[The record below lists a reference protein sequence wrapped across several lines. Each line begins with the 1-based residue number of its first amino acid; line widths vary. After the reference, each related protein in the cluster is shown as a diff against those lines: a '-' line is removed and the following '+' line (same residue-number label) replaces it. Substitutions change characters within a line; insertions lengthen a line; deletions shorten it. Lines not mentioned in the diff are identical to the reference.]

1 MDKKNNKTKGP
12 GIVRRAWTE
21 GDIFTKTSFFIL
33 GMGNLAR
40 KQIVK
45 GLLFLGMEI
54 GFLFYMAM
62 FGLTALSHLDDL
74 GTVAQKKQ
82 LNPETH
88 RPEIVTVDNSMLLL
102 LAATVALFVI
112 AAFVIVWRSN
122 IKAAYEAQKLQEQGK
137 PLPTIV
143 DDIKSHFD
151 SKLHK
156 TLLTLPILTILV
168 FNIVPIFFMILVA
181 FTNFDKDHQPPAK
194 LFDWVGFKN
203 FATLL
208 NSGGQ
213 LGQTF
218 WSVLIWTFT
227 WAIFATFLNYIFGM
241 LLAIIINRKGTKF
254 KAFWRTIFV
263 ISIAVPQFVSLLIV
277 SNMLTEKGPVNVM
290 LSQMGLISSP
300 LPFFTNPIWAKVTVI
315 IVNLWVG
322 MPYTM
327 LVTTGILQNIPADL
341 YESAKVDGA
350 TPVVTFFKITLPYML
365 FVTTPKL
372 ISDFVG
378 NLNNFNV
385 IYFLTQG
392 QPLDN
397 KFYQAGHTDLLVTWL
412 YKLTV
417 DSADYNLAAVIGI
430 LVFVISAT
438 LSLITYRNTGSYKNE
453 EGFQ

>member
-1 MDKKNNKTKGP
+1 MGKNDNKTKGP
-12 GIVRRAWTE
+12 GIVKQAWTE

-45 GLLFLGMEI
+45 GILFLGMEL

-62 FGLTALSHLDDL
+62 IGLTALSHLDDL
-74 GTVAQKKQ
+74 GTKGQTKQ
-82 LNPETH
+82 LNPETN
-88 RPEIVTVDNSMLLL
+88 RIEVISGDNSMLML
-102 LAATVALFVI
+102 LAATVALFII
-112 AAFVIVWRSN
+112 AAFVLIWRAN
-122 IKAAYEAQKLQEQGK
+122 VKAAFEAQKLQEKGK
-137 PLPTIV
+137 PLPSIL
-143 DDIKSHFD
+143 DDIKAHFD

-156 TLLTLPILTILV
+156 TLLTLPILNILI
-168 FNIVPIFFMILVA
+168 FNIVPIFFMVLVA
-181 FTNFDKDHQPPAK
+181 FTNFDKDHQPPAN
-194 LFDWVGFKN
+194 LFHWVGFKN

-208 NSGGQ
+208 SAKGT

-218 WSVLIWTFT
+218 WAILIWTFT

-254 KAFWRTIFV
+254 KPFWRTVFV

-277 SNMLTEKGPVNVM
+277 SNMLTDQGPINTM
-290 LSQMGLISSP
+290 LLHAGLISKA
-300 LPFFTNPIWAKVTVI
+300 LPFFTSSVWAKVTVI

-385 IYFLTQG
+385 IYFLTAG
-392 QPLDN
+392 EPLDN

-417 DSADYNLAAVIGI
+417 DTADYNLAAVIGI

>member
-1 MDKKNNKTKGP
+1 MDKKVKGP
-12 GIVRRAWTE
+12 GIVRQAWAE
-21 GDIFTKTSFFIL
+21 GDMFTKTSFFIL
-33 GMGNLAR
+33 GMGNFAR

-45 GLLFLGMEI
+45 GLLFLGMEL

-62 FGLTALSHLDDL
+62 FGLTALSHLGDL
-74 GTVAQKKQ
+74 GDVAQQKQ
-82 LNPETH
+82 KNPQTGRIET
-88 RPEIVTVDNSMLLL
+88 VTVDNSMLLL
-102 LAATVALFVI
+102 LAATVAIFVVV
-112 AAFVIVWRSN
+112 AFVLIWRAN
-122 IKAAYEAQKLQEQGK
+122 IKAAFEAQKLQEAGK

-143 DDIKSHFD
+143 DDIKAHLD

-156 TLLTLPILTILV
+156 TLLALPILNILV
-168 FNIVPIFFMILVA
+168 FNIVPIFFMVLVA

-194 LFDWVGFKN
+194 LFDWVGLKN
-203 FATLL
+203 FTTLL
-208 NSGGQ
+208 DSGGQ

-218 WSVLIWTFT
+218 WSILIWTFT

-277 SNMLTEKGPVNVM
+277 SNMLTEQGPVNVL
-290 LSQMGLISSP
+290 LSQLGLISSP
-300 LPFFTNPIWAKVTVI
+300 LPFFTNPTWAKVTVI

-350 TPVVTFFKITLPYML
+350 TPVITFFKITLPYML

-385 IYFLTQG
+385 IYFLTAG

>member
-1 MDKKNNKTKGP
+1 MNKDNNKAKGP
-12 GIVRRAWTE
+12 GIVRQAWTE
-21 GDIFTKTSFFIL
+21 GDTLTKISFFIL
-33 GMGNLAR
+33 GAGNLAR
-40 KQIVK
+40 KQILK
-45 GLLFLGMEI
+45 GLVFLATEI

-62 FGLTALSHLDDL
+62 FGLTALSHLIDL
-74 GTVAQKKQ
+74 GDVAQTKQ
-82 LNPETH
+82 KNPTTGRIEF
-88 RPEIVTVDNSMLLL
+88 VTKDNSMLLL
-102 LAATVALFVI
+102 LAAVVAIFII
-112 AAFVIVWRSN
+112 AAFVLAWRAN
-122 IKAAYEAQKLQEQGK
+122 IKAAFEAQKLQEAGK
-137 PLPTIV
+137 PLPTAL
-143 DDIKSHFD
+143 DDIKAHLD

-156 TLLTLPILTILV
+156 TLLALPILNILI
-168 FNIVPIFFMILVA
+168 FNIVPIFFMVLVA
-181 FTNFDKDHQPPAK
+181 FTNFDKNHQPPAH
-194 LFDWVGFKN
+194 LFDWVGLANFKRMLS
-203 FATLL
+203 AGDTL
-208 NSGGQ
+208 GG
-213 LGQTF
+213 TF
-218 WSVLIWTFT
+218 WSILIWTFT
-227 WAIFATFLNYIFGM
+227 WAIFATFLNYILGM

-254 KAFWRTIFV
+254 KPFWRTIFV
-263 ISIAVPQFVSLLIV
+263 ISIAIPQFVSLLIV
-277 SNMLTEKGPVNVM
+277 RNMLLEQGPVNIL
-290 LSQMGLISSP
+290 LSQLGLISSP
-300 LPFFTNPIWAKVTVI
+300 LPFWTNPIWAKVTVI
-315 IVNLWVG
+315 IINLWVG

-350 TPVVTFFKITLPYML
+350 SPAVTFFKITLPYML

-392 QPLDN
+392 EPLDN

-438 LSLITYRNTGSYKNE
+438 LSLITYRNTGSYKDE

>member
-1 MDKKNNKTKGP
+1 MNKNNNKAKGP
-12 GIVRRAWTE
+12 GIVRQAWAE
-21 GDIFTKTSFFIL
+21 GDTLTKISFFIL
-33 GMGNLAR
+33 GAGNLAR
-40 KQIVK
+40 KQILK
-45 GLLFLGMEI
+45 GLLFLGTEI

-74 GTVAQKKQ
+74 GDVAQIKQ
-82 LNPETH
+82 KNPNTGRIEFITK
-88 RPEIVTVDNSMLLL
+88 DNSMLLL
-102 LAATVALFVI
+102 LAAVVAIFVI
-112 AAFVIVWRSN
+112 AAFVLTWRAN
-122 IKAAYEAQKLQEQGK
+122 VKAAFEAQKLQEAGK
-137 PLPTIV
+137 PLPSGL
-143 DDIKSHFD
+143 DDIKAHFD

-156 TLLTLPILTILV
+156 VLLGLPIISILV

-181 FTNFDKDHQPPAK
+181 FTNFDKNHQPPAH
-194 LFDWVGFKN
+194 LFDWVGLDN
-203 FATLL
+203 FRRML
-208 NSGGQ
+208 NSGDT
-213 LGQTF
+213 LGTTF
-218 WSVLIWTFT
+218 WSILIWTFT
-227 WAIFATFLNYIFGM
+227 WAIFATFLNYILGM

-263 ISIAVPQFVSLLIV
+263 ISIAIPQFVSLLIV
-277 SNMLTEKGPVNVM
+277 RNMLIEQGPVNVL
-290 LSQMGLISSP
+290 LSEMGLISSP
-300 LPFFTNPIWAKVTVI
+300 LPFFTNPTWAKVTVI

-350 TPVVTFFKITLPYML
+350 TPFITFFKITLPYML

-392 QPLDN
+392 HPLDN

-417 DSADYNLAAVIGI
+417 DTADYNLAAVIGI